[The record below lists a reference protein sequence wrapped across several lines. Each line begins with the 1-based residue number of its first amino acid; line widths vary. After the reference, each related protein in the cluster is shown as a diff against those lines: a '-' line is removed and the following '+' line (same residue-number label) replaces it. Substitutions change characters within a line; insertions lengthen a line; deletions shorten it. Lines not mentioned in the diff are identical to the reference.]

1 MRCDACTESSTG
13 ARDKKERT
21 FYFAIRRWRE
31 NLGSFFF
38 GGTTQPY
45 DFGPVDTKS
54 LQAILRDMTIPS
66 LVPSW
71 SLDLEMPAGRAC
83 LTAGPFNWGSSKRP
97 KF

>member
-1 MRCDACTESSTG
+1 MRALR
-13 ARDKKERT
+13 ARPEGDKKKRT

-31 NLGSFFF
+31 NLGRVFFFFF
-38 GGTTQPY
+38 GHTQPY

-71 SLDLEMPAGRAC
+71 SLDLEMPDRAC
-83 LTAGPFNWGSSKRP
+83 LTAGRLELKQTA
-97 KF
+97 